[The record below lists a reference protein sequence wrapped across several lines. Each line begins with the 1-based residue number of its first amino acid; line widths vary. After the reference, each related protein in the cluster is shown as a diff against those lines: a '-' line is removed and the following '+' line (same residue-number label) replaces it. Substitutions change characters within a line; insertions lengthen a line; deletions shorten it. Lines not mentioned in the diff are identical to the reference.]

1 MSANLLAH
9 GLWVGHSGGE
19 ESVPA
24 DAAVDA
30 GPAVVPRPR
39 VVHRPWDERVALGC
53 DSIDI
58 LGTSPNLSLI
68 VIMFGVMT

>member
-39 VVHRPWDERVALGC
+39 VVHRPRDECVALGHN
-53 DSIDI
+53 SIH
-58 LGTSPNLSLI
+58 
-68 VIMFGVMT
+68 F